1 LLVKVIPVCQPHS
14 DESEL
19 SPMKAEL
26 PTLEQWNLFT
36 LSLVQA
42 MLGAISPNF
51 RMVAVSN
58 TAGVW
63 HLLFVLE
70 SEDEQ
75 DREEIADIATE
86 VEALQDAAIRYKLE
100 IRVTSEPFTLPGPPA
115 RVVYQRRES

>member
-1 LLVKVIPVCQPHS
+1 
-14 DESEL
+14 
-19 SPMKAEL
+19 MMARL
-26 PTLEQWNLFT
+26 PSLEQWNLFT

-42 MLGAISPNF
+42 MVGAVSPNF

-70 SEDEQ
+70 TEDEE

-86 VEALQDAAIRYKLE
+86 VEAMQDTGIRYEVE
-100 IRVTSEPFTLPGPPA
+100 IRVTSEPIQLPEPPA
-115 RVVYQRRES
+115 RVVYRRREG